1 MKRRSGDFNGKRILI
16 LEDDELIGRL
26 LQAIIINGGYEV
38 VVFLTVKDALQYLN
52 ESQQKIDL
60 IITDLLL
67 PMVGGFDF
75 IEKLKKFNE
84 PKQFMV
90 VTSMRDKNTRDK
102 VNAAGAVD
110 FILKPFKS
118 SDVLERLDQFFK
130 NSGAT
135 SKQIS

>member
-1 MKRRSGDFNGKRILI
+1 MKRRSGDSCGKRILI

-26 LQAIIINGGYEV
+26 LQAIIVNGGYEV
-38 VVFLTVKDALQYLN
+38 VVFLNVNDALQYLN
-52 ESQQKIDL
+52 EGQQTIDL

-75 IEKLKKFNE
+75 IEKLKKFSE

-90 VTSMRDKNTRDK
+90 VTSMRDKNTREK
-102 VNAAGAVD
+102 VKAAGAVD

-130 NSGAT
+130 NSETT
-135 SKQIS
+135 SKQVG